1 MHPVSRPNTYQH
13 VTDLVNHVR
22 VKISK
27 IYNKIQNLE
36 YLENETTFL
45 RNKKKISENFDDT
58 F

>member
-13 VTDLVNHVR
+13 VTDLVNHVG

-45 RNKKKISENFDDT
+45 RNKKKIS
-58 F
+58 

>member
-1 MHPVSRPNTYQH
+1 MVQKIYSKMHPVSRPNTYQH

-36 YLENETTFL
+36 YLENE
-45 RNKKKISENFDDT
+45 I
-58 F
+58 